1 MKITLSLTHSCN
13 LACDYCYAGHS
24 MNRHMPFETARRAID
39 FAMERTRSGDK
50 IEIGFFGG
58 EPLLRFE
65 MIKKVV
71 RYIRQQTAQS
81 PRQIVLSITTN
92 GTILS
97 EEILDFLEREGIDLC
112 ISIDGPKRLHD
123 RHRVYRNGR
132 GSFDDVFANL
142 QWALQR
148 LSRVQ
153 VNAVYS
159 PDTLAFLPETVALL
173 IDAGVPS
180 IHLNLNITA
189 KWERNDWEAFERV
202 YRQVA
207 DLYIDSYRNGREIA
221 INLIDNKII
230 LFLKGGYSEQDMCG
244 MGKTQ
249 WAFAASGN
257 IYPCERF
264 IGEDDD
270 ARFQLGNLYTGLD
283 ERRRVLIMHQAGNR
297 NEECLTCELR
307 PYCMNWCGCTNYY
320 ATGRINLAG
329 PALCASERA
338 AIEAARHALATL
350 SDDRCDLF
358 ITHMLNYFQPERD
371 ASISVNKEVSD
382 GRKIPM
388 AG

>member
-13 LACDYCYAGHS
+13 LACDYCYAGRS
-24 MNRHMPFETARRAID
+24 MNRHMSFETARRAID
-39 FAMERTRSGDK
+39 FAMVRTQPGEK

-65 MIKKVV
+65 MIQKVV
-71 RYIRQQTAQS
+71 TYIHQQTERS

-92 GTILS
+92 GTILTD
-97 EEILDFLEREGIDLC
+97 EILNFLEREAIDLC
-112 ISIDGPKRLHD
+112 ISIDGPKRVHD
-123 RHRVYRNGR
+123 KHRVYRDGR

-142 QWALQR
+142 QWALKR

-159 PDTLAFLPETVALL
+159 SDTLDFLPETVATL
-173 IDAGVPS
+173 INTGVPS
-180 IHLNLNITA
+180 IHLNPNITA
-189 KWERNDWEAFERV
+189 EWDKQAQRSFQRV
-202 YRQVA
+202 YREVA

-230 LFLKGGYSEQDMCG
+230 LFLKGGYSAQDMCG

-249 WAFAASGN
+249 WAFAPSGN

-270 ARFQLGNLYTGLD
+270 DRFRLGNLYTGLD

-297 NEECLTCELR
+297 NKECLTCELR

-320 ATGRINLAG
+320 TTGRIDLAG
-329 PALCASERA
+329 PVLCASERA
-338 AIEAARHALATL
+338 AIEAARYTLATL
-350 SDDRCDLF
+350 SGERCDLF
-358 ITHMLNYFQPERD
+358 ITHMLNYFQPERH
-371 ASISVNKEVSD
+371 ASIFPNKEVYN
-382 GRKIPM
+382 GREISL